1 VNLVVAIIVL
11 GGSALAAWSGLT
23 DPEGGALGALGRAL
37 RGEPQPARKTPPTAA
52 SLISSSGLSA
62 SSLVDSSGPGGSAG
76 KTTPV
81 SGARAAVTDEARA
94 QLGKP
99 YRLGGNGPA
108 VFDCSGLSRWCM
120 RKGGKELPRTA
131 AQQQMSPLGT
141 NVPIAQAQPGDL
153 IFYGFPAVHVAIYV
167 GNGNVISA
175 PRPGKKVMVVPLK
188 DAGWPNPPNS
198 ARDFLSTPLAGPK

>member
-1 VNLVVAIIVL
+1 MNLVVALIVL

-37 RGEPQPARKTPPTAA
+37 RGEPQPARKTPATAA
-52 SLISSSGLSA
+52 DLISSSGLSA

-81 SGARAAVTDEARA
+81 SGSRAAVTDEARA

-99 YRLGGNGPA
+99 YQFGGNGPKT
-108 VFDCSGLSRWCM
+108 FDCSGLTVWCM
-120 RKGGKELPRTA
+120 KKAGKTLPRTA
-131 AQQQMSPLGT
+131 AMQQMSPQGV
-141 NVPIAQAQPGDL
+141 NVAIDQMQPGDL
-153 IFYGFPAVHVAIYV
+153 VFYGFPASHVAIFV
-167 GNGNVISA
+167 GQGQVIHA
-175 PRPGKKVMVVPLK
+175 PRPGRNVMFATVEN
-188 DAGWPNPPNS
+188 AGYPQKPNS